1 MTTQRKINMIKNLL
15 DDNMV
20 ETNRMYFAYPNGYDQ
35 QVADRNNIVFK
46 GSIKHICG
54 GVGWVEIARILI
66 DSGLAVTLSRAYC
79 CARQEIACLPG
90 TTGPPVDVKDAFVNL
105 RWFVRLRER
114 FERMDPMLDGNEHL
128 AEIVQ
133 NIQLDG
139 NERRDLRRWG

>member
-1 MTTQRKINMIKNLL
+1 MTTQHKIDMIKNLL
-15 DDNMV
+15 EDEMF

-79 CARQEIACLPG
+79 CARKEIARIPG
-90 TTGPPVDVKDAFVNL
+90 FAVRPVDVKDAFVNL
-105 RWFVRLRER
+105 LWFVKLRET
-114 FERMDPMLDGNEHL
+114 FQNMDPMLDENEDL
-128 AEIVQ
+128 ADIVQ

-139 NERRDLRRWG
+139 NERRDLLRWG